1 MEIINTAFKKHKD
14 DIIFLK
20 KKEIDNFYNK
30 KYKYPLITVEKI
42 DKNTGKTENGKKIKR
57 SEIEDPFRV
66 DKELPVKY
74 RHSLKD
80 YQIYMKYGGSLG
92 HNAPAGH
99 HKTNLDIYSETFLLS
114 NMTPQEIVF
123 NSSLWV
129 VLETFCFRL
138 KNEKDLNNITI
149 FTGSIPSKNFSKF
162 NNVKMNVPE
171 YMFKVVV
178 CKHNY
183 KPNNIFIGCFLM
195 ENKHPTDKIHK
206 IYKHLVSLKHLSN
219 LTNINFF
226 VLFSN
231 YLNFNPVKHKISS
244 IKKVTRVDVKFN
256 PMMSKQM
263 ISALYYGKLIYPNTI
278 QELEQN
284 WEDAKKYG
292 FDDEFHEIYY
302 KLCKKR
308 IQEKSKKSI
317 KKKSLK
323 KSSKKKSN
331 KVVSSKTY
339 AKTLKSKS
347 NSLKKKKTSNKK
359 FSNKKK

>member
-1 MEIINTAFKKHKD
+1 MEIINRAFKKQKD

-20 KKEIDNFYNK
+20 KKEIDIFYSK
-30 KYKYPLITVEKI
+30 KYKYPLLTVETI
-42 DKNTGKTENGKKIKR
+42 HKNTGKTEDGGKIKR

-66 DKELPVKY
+66 DKKLPVKH
-74 RHSLKD
+74 RHTLKD

-99 HKTNLDIYSETFLLS
+99 HKTNLEIYSETFLLS

-138 KNEKDLNNITI
+138 KNENDLTDIKI

-162 NNVKMNVPE
+162 NNVKMNVPD

-178 CKHNY
+178 CKHKN

-226 VLFSN
+226 VLFSE
-231 YLNFNPVKHKISS
+231 YLDFNPTIHKISS

-278 QELEQN
+278 TELEQN

-302 KLCKKR
+302 NLCKKR
-308 IQEKSKKSI
+308 INESSKK
-317 KKKSLK
+317 
-323 KSSKKKSN
+323 SKKKSSTKRSVKKKSST
-331 KVVSSKTY
+331 KVSTSKTY
-339 AKTLKSKS
+339 AKTLKS
-347 NSLKKKKTSNKK
+347 NSKKKPNSKKK